1 MRQPTRPSEAPG
13 RHRLSE
19 KQFEKFKR
27 FKAKAQA
34 RSEAAAKA
42 GRAAAEAGRDR
53 ETNGRNVDGGSPAGP
68 KVRPPT
74 PPRRRAVTLR
84 PAPEIIEYRADEPV
98 VEAGQSR
105 SRSPEAGA
113 GKGRKGKKG
122 KQGGKGGGKKGG
134 K

>member
-1 MRQPTRPSEAPG
+1 MRQPTRPSEGPK
-13 RHRLSE
+13 RHGLSE
-19 KQFEKFKR
+19 KQFQKFQR

-53 ETNGRNVDGGSPAGP
+53 ETNGRNVDGGSPGGQAI
-68 KVRPPT
+68 RAPT

-84 PAPEIIEYRADEPV
+84 PAPEIIEHRADEPV
-98 VEAGQSR
+98 GEAGQSR
-105 SRSPEAGA
+105 SRSPEARA